1 MFKKV
6 LVPIDLN
13 EPAFAEE
20 ALKLALREVEDNGAE
35 LHLLTVVP
43 GFTNSFVAAYFSEK
57 DHINAVKKIAGKLQD
72 YSHTVMPEGVHP
84 ILRVYEGSPA
94 ETIVDYITAKE
105 INLVIMPAHHRSK
118 IDEFFL
124 GSVSARVAER
134 AKCSVLLLKD
144 NN

>member
-13 EPAFAEE
+13 EPAFADQ
-20 ALKLALREVEDNGAE
+20 ALKLALREVQEEGSE
-35 LHLLTVVP
+35 LHMITVVP
-43 GFTNSFVAAYFSEK
+43 GFTNAFVASYFSEK
-57 DHINAVKKIAGKLQD
+57 DHKKAVKEVARKLQE
-72 YSHTVMPEGVHP
+72 YAHKVVPSEIQPT
-84 ILRVYEGSPA
+84 LRVYEGSPA
-94 ETIVDYITAKE
+94 EIIVHYISSKG

-118 IDEFFL
+118 IDEFLL

-144 NN
+144 

>member
-13 EPAFAEE
+13 EPAFAEQ
-20 ALKLALREVEDNGAE
+20 ALLLALREVKENGSE
-35 LHLLTVVP
+35 LHMLTVVP

-57 DHINAVKKIAGKLQD
+57 DHTKAVKEIARKLQD
-72 YSHTVMPEGVHP
+72 YSHKVMPEGVHP
-84 ILRVYEGSPA
+84 TLRVYEGSPA
-94 ETIVDYITAKE
+94 ETIVNYITSKE

-118 IDEFFL
+118 IDEFLL

-144 NN
+144 

>member
-13 EPAFAEE
+13 ESAFAEE
-20 ALKLALREVEDNGAE
+20 ALKLALREVKDNGAE

-57 DHINAVKKIAGKLQD
+57 DHIKAVKKIASNLQD
-72 YSHTVMPEGVHP
+72 YSHKVMPEGVHP
-84 ILRVYEGSPA
+84 TLRVYEGSPA
-94 ETIVDYITAKE
+94 ETIVNYIASKE
-105 INLVIMPAHHRSK
+105 INLVIMPAHHRSI

-134 AKCSVLLLKD
+134 AKCSVMLLRG
-144 NN
+144 

>member
-13 EPAFAEE
+13 EPDFAEQ
-20 ALKLALREVEDNGAE
+20 ALLLALREVQENGSE
-35 LHLLTVVP
+35 LHMLTVVP

-57 DHINAVKKIAGKLQD
+57 DHIKAVKEIARKLQD
-72 YSHTVMPEGVHP
+72 YSHQVMPEGVHP
-84 ILRVYEGSPA
+84 TLS
-94 ETIVDYITAKE
+94 KE

-118 IDEFFL
+118 IDEFLL

-134 AKCSVLLLKD
+134 SKCSVLLLKD
-144 NN
+144 